1 MQLVGVHGHNLTGQ
15 QTKLIRATALVQG
28 EEENTQAQAER
39 HERTNDRVRVARLR
53 AQKGNQQSRGNRTDH
68 GAGHHVIAE
77 QQGKGGTRER
87 HFRDAVHRKGMVAH
101 HHKNTDETTDKA
113 QNSAS
118 KNGVLQH
125 LQQLAV
131 AVKNEDAG
139 EQIVLRGGN
148 RCQSGEGS
156 KNGHRVV
163 PPGMCRVRC
172 GSERPDFRWEP

>member
-1 MQLVGVHGHNLTGQ
+1 
-15 QTKLIRATALVQG
+15 
-28 EEENTQAQAER
+28 
-39 HERTNDRVRVARLR
+39 
-53 AQKGNQQSRGNRTDH
+53 
-68 GAGHHVIAE
+68 
-77 QQGKGGTRER
+77 
-87 HFRDAVHRKGMVAH
+87 MVAH

-131 AVKNEDAG
+131 AVKNEDTG
-139 EQIVLRGGN
+139 EQIILRGGN
-148 RCQSGEGS
+148 RSQNGEGS

-163 PPGMCRVRC
+163 PPGRCRVRC